1 MAAINQYDEVYNRV
15 CQMFNEQQAIHSTVV
30 GDSHGVRLYTSLG
43 RSFHASAYSD
53 FLLTRSRARG
63 GAMAL
68 NFSVSGIRRDDGTDV
83 VILWIQG
90 NDLDEDHQNMQDL
103 LEYVHRQ
110 AAPGIFRIFR
120 ELTRLDKIVYV
131 ILLPARFRVRHA
143 SPGSYDRVCRRF
155 NNLLRTYLG
164 GRVIGLDQDCFLAN
178 AYVDGDHL
186 NDHYYSVTAERVR
199 EFIRTDL
206 RESLTLPS
214 SFLKRFFRTM
224 RNHAHYQ
231 D

>member
-1 MAAINQYDEVYNRV
+1 MESPAQFDDAYKRV
-15 CQMFNEQQAIHSTVV
+15 CRMFEEQRRINCTVV
-30 GDSHGVRLYTSLG
+30 GDSHGVRLSNNLQ
-43 RSFHASAYSD
+43 RVFQAD
-53 FLLTRSRARG
+53 FRLTTRSYARG
-63 GAMAL
+63 GATARTS
-68 NFSVSGIRRDDGTDV
+68 NVRGIRRDDGTDV

-90 NDLDEDHQNMQDL
+90 NDLDEDHQNMQEL

-178 AYVDGDHL
+178 AYVDRVHL

-214 SFLKRFFRTM
+214 SFLGRFFRTM
-224 RNHAHYQ
+224 RNHAHFQY
-231 D
+231 